1 MHPTRGYE
9 AAIKP
14 TPCLPIDT
22 VGKLEEGLGE
32 PEPRLDELDP
42 RGAESAPSLHAAVL
56 DIFWGSKHS
65 VLPHATQQLKTNNQT
80 KEREKKKNIQTR

>member
-14 TPCLPIDT
+14 TLCLPIDT

-32 PEPRLDELDP
+32 PEARLDESEL

-56 DIFWGSKHS
+56 RYILG
-65 VLPHATQQLKTNNQT
+65 
-80 KEREKKKNIQTR
+80 